1 VRQLESLTPAE
12 IKAAIPMVFPED
24 GHAEAYQLLE
34 AVANHLDSS
43 RTEVPSGY
51 RASGVLELYVGRIKA
66 ALVKLAVEGTLVR
79 IGAKDQPPDGTSP
92 GTVSYWTPDAFAAAK
107 ARSEKREAEA
117 LTEKVRWERIA
128 VRLLAADVT
137 LRRDGS
143 LSAESWERLL
153 EVTGL

>member
-1 VRQLESLTPAE
+1 VRQLDSLTPAE

-24 GHAEAYQLLE
+24 GHAEAYELLD
-34 AVANHLDSS
+34 AVANQLDSS
-43 RTEVPSGY
+43 RSEIPDGY
-51 RASGVLELYVGRIKA
+51 RRNAVLERYLGRVKRALDAIA
-66 ALVKLAVEGTLVR
+66 ADGTLIRVGSKER
-79 IGAKDQPPDGTSP
+79 PPDGTSP
-92 GTVSYWTPDAFAAAK
+92 GDVHYYTPDAFAAAK

>member
-1 VRQLESLTPAE
+1 MLDSLTPAE

-24 GHAEAYQLLE
+24 GHAESHHLLD
-34 AVANHLDSS
+34 AVAEKLDSS
-43 RTEVPSGY
+43 RNATPGGFQHTRDLERYFARVK
-51 RASGVLELYVGRIKA
+51 RALDALA
-66 ALVKLAVEGTLVR
+66 AEGTLIRVGSKER
-79 IGAKDQPPDGTSP
+79 PPDGTSP
-92 GTVSYWTPDAFAAAK
+92 GSVHYYTPEAFAAAK
-107 ARSEKREAEA
+107 ARSEQREAGA